1 MAPWGAI
8 LMKGPNSS
16 GKADAPFLARTI
28 PILLVVVLMMNLL
41 PTGSSGGI
49 EEPPITR
56 SGVLPVDEVP
66 LPISVPEL
74 DPRYV
79 IICPEEFKE
88 EVIPLA
94 VHRIRLGMPSR
105 VYTIESIEENFTGVD
120 REQKVHNFLR
130 SMHQNHSSFKWLFIV
145 GDSEHLRPRALWHY
159 AYDRGQPFHNYYYSD
174 VYYAGLDHDWDTDKD
189 GRFGEYS
196 KTASPGLNF
205 KIPLVDSVVKV
216 DIETVRKEEFGFR
229 TKVPG
234 QKSIFQ
240 REGFDAE
247 SLMLTADKNVIDV
260 EWIVQ
265 YKVQDPFNFLFKVQ
279 DVRQAVRDVS
289 ETALRRVIG
298 NMDFDYVLSNREI
311 LASLTD
317 KEMQAELDNYETGVK
332 IVTVQLQDVNP
343 PDAVKPAFNEV
354 NEADQD
360 MKRLVN
366 EAEEAYNRVIP
377 KARGEALQI
386 VEEASG
392 YAAQRVNESKGDTAR
407 FLAILKEYKTAK
419 DVTRKRMYLE
429 TMQDILPSVTDIYVI
444 DKEQRSIL
452 PFLNVGGAQPK

>member
-1 MAPWGAI
+1 MAWQDEQSPWG
-8 LMKGPNSS
+8 KG
-16 GKADAPFLARTI
+16 GKTP
-28 PILLVVVLMMNLL
+28 
-41 PTGSSGGI
+41 S
-49 EEPPITR
+49 
-56 SGVLPVDEVP
+56 
-66 LPISVPEL
+66 
-74 DPRYV
+74 
-79 IICPEEFKE
+79 PEEFIADILKKIKTSFGGMRGAPPGGGE
-88 EVIPLA
+88 GDQKPSGSSPRRMFGGIGKILIIILA
-94 VHRIRLGMPSR
+94 IVLFQVVNASY
-105 VYTIESIEENFTGVD
+105 YTIKPGERGV
-120 REQKVHNFLR
+120 VL
-130 SMHQNHSSFKWLFIV
+130 
-145 GDSEHLRPRALWHY
+145 
-159 AYDRGQPFHNYYYSD
+159 
-174 VYYAGLDHDWDTDKD
+174 
-189 GRFGEYS
+189 RFGNYS

-205 KIPLVDSVVKV
+205 KVPLVDDVIKV

-234 QKSIFQ
+234 QRSIYQ

-279 DVRQAVRDVS
+279 DVRQSVRDVS
-289 ETALRRVIG
+289 ETSMRRIVG

-311 LASLTD
+311 LANTTADEL
-317 KEMQAELDNYETGVK
+317 QAELNNYEAGVV

-386 VEEASG
+386 VEEANG
-392 YAAQRVNESKGDTAR
+392 YLAQRVNESKGDTSR
-407 FLAILKEYKTAK
+407 FLSILKEYQAAK
-419 DVTRKRMYLE
+419 DVTRRRMYLE
-429 TMQDILPSVTDIYVI
+429 TMQEVLPSVTDIYVI

-452 PFLNVGGAQPK
+452 PFLNVGGVPQK

>member
-1 MAPWGAI
+1 MAWQDDQSPWG
-8 LMKGPNSS
+8 KGGKTPSPEDFIADLLKKLKASFGGGGSS
-16 GKADAPFLARTI
+16 VPPGEEGEQKASGGPPAGLFGSIGKLLLI
-28 PILLVVVLMMNLL
+28 ILVVILIQVVY
-41 PTGSSGGI
+41 SS
-49 EEPPITR
+49 
-56 SGVLPVDEVP
+56 
-66 LPISVPEL
+66 
-74 DPRYV
+74 
-79 IICPEEFKE
+79 F
-88 EVIPLA
+88 
-94 VHRIRLGMPSR
+94 
-105 VYTIESIEENFTGVD
+105 YTIKPGERGV
-120 REQKVHNFLR
+120 VL
-130 SMHQNHSSFKWLFIV
+130 
-145 GDSEHLRPRALWHY
+145 
-159 AYDRGQPFHNYYYSD
+159 
-174 VYYAGLDHDWDTDKD
+174 
-189 GRFGEYS
+189 RFGEYS
-196 KTASPGLNF
+196 KTANPGLNF
-205 KIPLVDSVVKV
+205 KIPLVDAVIKV

-234 QKSIFQ
+234 QKSIYQ

-260 EWIVQ
+260 QWIVQ

-289 ETALRRVIG
+289 ETSMRRIVG

-311 LASLTD
+311 LASTTADEL
-317 KEMQAELDNYETGVK
+317 QAELNNYEAGAV

-392 YAAQRVNESKGDTAR
+392 YAAQRINESKGDTAR
-407 FLAILKEYKTAK
+407 FLSIMEEYQLAKE
-419 DVTRKRMYLE
+419 VTRKRMYLE
-429 TMQDILPSVTDIYVI
+429 TMQEILPSVTDIYVM

-452 PFLNVGGAQPK
+452 PFLNVGGASPK

>member
-1 MAPWGAI
+1 MAWQDEQPPWG
-8 LMKGPNSS
+8 KGGRTPSPEDFIADLLKKIKAAFGGDRSNVPPGEGGGEGVS
-16 GKADAPFLARTI
+16 GGTPSGLLGGIGK
-28 PILLVVVLMMNLL
+28 LLVIILIVILIQVVYSSFYTIKPGERGVVL
-41 PTGSSGGI
+41 
-49 EEPPITR
+49 
-56 SGVLPVDEVP
+56 
-66 LPISVPEL
+66 
-74 DPRYV
+74 
-79 IICPEEFKE
+79 
-88 EVIPLA
+88 
-94 VHRIRLGMPSR
+94 
-105 VYTIESIEENFTGVD
+105 
-120 REQKVHNFLR
+120 
-130 SMHQNHSSFKWLFIV
+130 
-145 GDSEHLRPRALWHY
+145 
-159 AYDRGQPFHNYYYSD
+159 
-174 VYYAGLDHDWDTDKD
+174 
-189 GRFGEYS
+189 RFGEYS

-205 KIPLVDSVVKV
+205 KIPLVDSVIKV

-234 QKSIFQ
+234 QKSIYQ
-240 REGFDAE
+240 KAGFDAE

-265 YKVQDPFNFLFKVQ
+265 YKVQDPFDFLFKVQ

-289 ETALRRVIG
+289 ETAVRRVIG

-317 KEMQAELDNYETGVK
+317 KELQAELDNYEAGVK

-392 YAAQRVNESKGDTAR
+392 YLAQRVNESKGNTAR
-407 FLAILKEYKTAK
+407 FLAILKEYKAAK

-429 TMQDILPSVTDIYVI
+429 TMQEILPSVTDIYVI

-452 PFLNVGGAQPK
+452 PFLNVGNTPKK